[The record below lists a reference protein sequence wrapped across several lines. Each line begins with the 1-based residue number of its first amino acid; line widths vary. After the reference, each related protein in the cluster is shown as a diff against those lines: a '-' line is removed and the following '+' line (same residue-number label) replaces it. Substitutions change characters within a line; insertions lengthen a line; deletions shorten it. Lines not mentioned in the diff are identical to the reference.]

1 MICREGFE
9 IFGFFIYWYAVLIAL
24 GVGTALFVSMRREQ
38 KLGFK
43 KDTSLDLV
51 LVCVPAGIIG
61 ARLYYVALKPE
72 LFNSIWEVLDLRSGG
87 LAIYGGIL
95 AGGAAG
101 LIFAKARRLSF
112 VGLCDLAAP
121 GLALAQAIGRWGN
134 FFNQEAYGVQMQ
146 HLTFF
151 PFAVYIEKESAWF
164 AATFFYES
172 LTCALIAFVIL
183 YKWDKFTEK
192 GAAARFY
199 LSSYACERCIVEGLR
214 TDSLYLLGFRASQL
228 LSAAVLIIAAFRT
241 DKKPLAAAASAVLLA
256 GIILKWLWLVATAA
270 LVLYIISSR
279 KTFRRSTD

>member
-95 AGGAAG
+95 AG
-101 LIFAKARRLSF
+101 
-112 VGLCDLAAP
+112 
-121 GLALAQAIGRWGN
+121 ALRG
-134 FFNQEAYGVQMQ
+134 
-146 HLTFF
+146 
-151 PFAVYIEKESAWF
+151 
-164 AATFFYES
+164 
-172 LTCALIAFVIL
+172 
-183 YKWDKFTEK
+183 
-192 GAAARFY
+192 
-199 LSSYACERCIVEGLR
+199 
-214 TDSLYLLGFRASQL
+214 
-228 LSAAVLIIAAFRT
+228 
-241 DKKPLAAAASAVLLA
+241 
-256 GIILKWLWLVATAA
+256 
-270 LVLYIISSR
+270 
-279 KTFRRSTD
+279 